1 MCASKGIDIMDQNQ
15 ILDKVRE
22 ILTGALGVDADEV
35 SPQASLTRD
44 LGAESIDFIDIVF
57 RLEKAFDI
65 KIPSGDLFP
74 GNILNN
80 EQFVQAG
87 QVTEAGLVELKVRLP
102 YLRVDDFSKN
112 PKLTELPQYFDVQMI
127 LDYLRDRLNNPQNA
141 AT

>member
-1 MCASKGIDIMDQNQ
+1 MDQNQ
-15 ILDKVRE
+15 ILEKVSE
-22 ILTGALGVDADEV
+22 ILTNALGVDAAEIT
-35 SPQASLTRD
+35 PAASLTRD

-80 EQFVQAG
+80 EQFILNG
-87 QVTEAGLVELKVRLP
+87 IVTEAGLAELKKKLP
-102 YLRVDDFSKN
+102 YLRVEDFSKN
-112 PKLTELPQYFDVQMI
+112 PKVTELAYFFDVQML